1 MPSIRVAVYS
11 SIPFPIGLVR
21 TCLTD
26 FHEGQPRLLPPEIS
40 DYAVLQGGIG
50 EGTVVTCVM
59 TIRNRVRHFS
69 FRVSEPITYKTITA
83 YDHDSRLTLSWH
95 MRAEGESTEVQ
106 IEAYWTEPDSRFDF
120 LITLWAQYKV
130 RRYLNHMLRR
140 IPKVIEENG
149 YENVPL

>member
-1 MPSIRVAVYS
+1 MPSIRVDAYR

-26 FHEGQPRLLPPEIS
+26 FHDGQRRLLPPDVR

-59 TIRNRVRHFS
+59 TIRNRDRHFS
-69 FRVSEPITYKTITA
+69 FRISEPITYKTITA
-83 YDHDSRLTLSWH
+83 YDHDSHLTLSWH
-95 MRAEGESTEVQ
+95 MRAEGDSTEVQ
-106 IEAYWTEPDSRFDF
+106 IEAFWTEPDSTFDF
-120 LITLWAQYKV
+120 VVILWAQYKV
-130 RRYLNHMLRR
+130 RGYIKHMLNR